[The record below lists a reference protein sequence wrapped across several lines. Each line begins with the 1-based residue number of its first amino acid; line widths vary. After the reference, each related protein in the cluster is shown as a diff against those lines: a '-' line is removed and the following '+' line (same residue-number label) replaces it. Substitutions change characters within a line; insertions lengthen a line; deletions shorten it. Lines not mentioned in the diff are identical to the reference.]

1 MISSCRHHVEHARWF
16 NCWHGRFSSHRFS
29 CTYVCLPARP
39 AIVVCDDCGLTM
51 IRSQVEDFSMVNWRN
66 IRRNGIWALFFS
78 HLNMCMTHTWHVM
91 KILTHY
97 MMTSLSR
104 SMSTNQ
110 SFVVVSRCCSS
121 IAKAFFL
128 LIYARP
134 SAARPDHFN
143 DSNKSDTTPHR
154 RPIASSFAS
163 CIKKEA
169 NI

>member
-1 MISSCRHHVEHARWF
+1 MSSTQDDSIVGTVA
-16 NCWHGRFSSHRFS
+16 SHRTVFRVF
-29 CTYVCLPARP
+29 VCLPARP

-51 IRSQVEDFSMVNWRN
+51 IRSQVENFSMVNWRN

-78 HLNMCMTHTWHVM
+78 HLNMCMTHMYVACDENSHPLYDD
-91 KILTHY
+91 I
-97 MMTSLSR
+97 SLSALDVYE
-104 SMSTNQ
+104 S
-110 SFVVVSRCCSS
+110 VVCCRLSLLFKPS
-121 IAKAFFL
+121 WGFFL